1 MTIADSALLFTAF
14 ATGLLGSTHCVGM
27 CGGISA
33 ALSFALPPEARQG
46 WRLLAFQLAY
56 NSGRIL
62 TYTLLGVAVG
72 ALAHGVLGGWAQSP
86 WPRVAAGLFMIALG
100 LYLAGWWLGLQK
112 LERVGGSLWKVLE
125 PLRKVVFP
133 VNRFWK
139 ALVAGGL
146 WGFLP
151 CGLVYSALALALAR
165 ADAVLSGGVMLA
177 FGLGT
182 LPVLLLTGAFAGK
195 VRSLMQNAGTR
206 RLAGVLVILFG
217 VWTAGQP
224 LFMKHSGHGGHD
236 AAGHEG
242 HAGHVMPAAAAPM
255 ASSAP
260 ADHSATMHAH
270 NADTA
275 VAADTAPGTAPAGS
289 AAMPPKARQ
298 TPATTAHG
306 APTAANARVP
316 GATAEPADPHAGH
329 QGHMRAPATAAAPSA
344 PDTGTPEPMPAMD
357 HSQHQH

>member
-1 MTIADSALLFTAF
+1 MTLADSALLLTAF

-33 ALSFALPPEARQG
+33 ALSFALPPEARRG
-46 WRLLAFQLAY
+46 WRLFAFQLAY

-133 VNRFWK
+133 VNRYWK
-139 ALVAGGL
+139 ALLAGGL

-165 ADAVLSGGVMLA
+165 ADAAMSGAVMLA

-182 LPVLLLTGAFAGK
+182 LPVLLLTGAFAGQ
-195 VRSLMQNAGTR
+195 VRSLMQKAGTR
-206 RLAGVLVILFG
+206 RLAGALVILFG
-217 VWTAGQP
+217 LWTAGQP
-224 LFMKHSGHGGHD
+224 LLMNHDGHGGHST
-236 AAGHEG
+236 AAPGA
-242 HAGHVMPAAAAPM
+242 HAGHDMRATTAPM
-255 ASSAP
+255 AAP
-260 ADHSATMHAH
+260 
-270 NADTA
+270 
-275 VAADTAPGTAPAGS
+275 APAGEG
-289 AAMPPKARQ
+289 ATDHAGMAPPAGMSPTMEAG
-298 TPATTAHG
+298 TPATAPVVPDTHADHHEHMPAPAASPG
-306 APTAANARVP
+306 AAVP
-316 GATAEPADPHAGH
+316 G
-329 QGHMRAPATAAAPSA
+329 

-357 HSQHQH
+357 HSQHPH

>member
-1 MTIADSALLFTAF
+1 MTVTDSALLLTAL

-33 ALSFALPPEARQG
+33 ALSFALPEEYRRG
-46 WRLLAFQLAY
+46 VRLFAFQLAY
-56 NSGRIL
+56 NTGRIL

-72 ALAHGVLGGWAQSP
+72 ALAHGVLGDWAKSP
-86 WPRVAAGLFMIALG
+86 WPRVAAGLFMVAMG
-100 LYLAGWWLGLQK
+100 LYLAGWWLGLQR

-165 ADAVLSGGVMLA
+165 ADTVMSGGVMLA

-182 LPVLLLTGAFAGK
+182 LPVLLLTGTLAGK
-195 VRSLMQNAGTR
+195 VRSLMQNTGTR

-224 LFMKHSGHGGHD
+224 LFMKHG
-236 AAGHEG
+236 G
-242 HAGHVMPAAAAPM
+242 HAGHGTPSTGHGGQPAAAAAHAHGEHQPEAM
-255 ASSAP
+255 ASHAGHEPGAMPAAVAP
-260 ADHSATMHAH
+260 EQASATM
-270 NADTA
+270 
-275 VAADTAPGTAPAGS
+275 
-289 AAMPPKARQ
+289 PPSLPE
-298 TPATTAHG
+298 PATMT
-306 APTAANARVP
+306 
-316 GATAEPADPHAGH
+316 
-329 QGHMRAPATAAAPSA
+329 
-344 PDTGTPEPMPAMD
+344 D
-357 HSQHQH
+357 HSHHHPQP